1 MVQEPCGSLSEEAGK
16 PARCILAAVQDLF
29 FKTKISAAAAH
40 AGVSVDFIH
49 QEAQLRQKADIS
61 PVLLLLDLNDKS
73 LDPIG
78 LIRRLKENPA
88 GNQVMILGYL
98 SHVQQELRLEAE
110 RAGCDRVLPRSV
122 FSKNLDEILRQRSC
136 HL

>member
-1 MVQEPCGSLSEEAGK
+1 MVQESCEGLSEETGK
-16 PARCILAAVQDLF
+16 PARCIAAAVQDLF

-40 AGVSVDFIH
+40 AGVSVDFIQ
-49 QEAQLRQKADIS
+49 QEVQIRQKADLS
-61 PVLLLLDLNDKS
+61 PVLLILDLNNTS
-73 LDPIG
+73 LEPIG

-88 GNQVMILGYL
+88 GNEVMILGYL
-98 SHVQQELRLEAE
+98 SHVQQGLRLEAE

-122 FSKNLDEILRQRSC
+122 FSKNLDEILRQHSC

>member
-1 MVQEPCGSLSEEAGK
+1 MVQEPCGILSEATGN

-40 AGVSVDFIH
+40 AGVAVDFIH
-49 QEAQLRQKADIS
+49 QEAQLRQKADTS
-61 PVLLLLDLNDKS
+61 PVLLLLDLNGAS